1 MVILTRKKYNE
12 LICKVG
18 VLEAQNGKLW
28 DSIKAI
34 NKKVNKI
41 KKDEKTEKEENDKI
55 NDWLKD
61 SRIDEVQDFL
71 HKGGK

>member
-1 MVILTRKKYNE
+1 MVILTRKKYEE
-12 LICKVG
+12 LLCKVE
-18 VLEAQNGKLW
+18 VVQAENKKLW

-55 NDWLKD
+55 NDWLTD
-61 SRIDEVQDFL
+61 SRIDEVQEFL